1 MQPVRDGAGDGR
13 PPPPQARELALDAT
27 CEPGKA
33 PGSEH
38 QRVETPADGESRGH
52 RVLVWVL

>member
-1 MQPVRDGAGDGR
+1 MKQVRDGAGDGR
-13 PPPPQARELALDAT
+13 TPPPHARELVLDAT
-27 CEPGKA
+27 CEPGRF

-52 RVLVWVL
+52 RVLAWVI